1 MRFLCNFLIILLLG
15 LPVTSVAK
23 SYTKD
28 DLCGRYQTE
37 NSNIILNLSSD
48 GTFSIQLYSPND
60 ILIGKW
66 EVKKR
71 TIILNCT
78 PSSRDSITIYHR
90 ISSDKGFTSERK
102 TLIKDDFTY
111 KPLYY
116 FQQKEIKIINI
127 NKLFYGHSVKKKRHS
142 ITFKKGPKIYLI
154 RHVNHTKAG
163 NA

>member
-66 EVKKR
+66 EVQKR

-78 PSSRDSITIYHR
+78 SSPRDSITVYHV
-90 ISSDKGFTSERK
+90 ILSDKGFTSGRK
-102 TLIKDDFTY
+102 TLIKDDCKKQVFN
-111 KPLYY
+111 
-116 FQQKEIKIINI
+116 QQ
-127 NKLFYGHSVKKKRHS
+127 F
-142 ITFKKGPKIYLI
+142 
-154 RHVNHTKAG
+154 
-163 NA
+163 

>member
-1 MRFLCNFLIILLLG
+1 MRFLRNFLIIILLG
-15 LPVTSVAK
+15 LPVTGVAK

-28 DLCGRYQTE
+28 DLCGCYQTE

-48 GTFSIQLYSPND
+48 GTFSIKLYSPND

-66 EVKKR
+66 EVQKR

-78 PSSRDSITIYHR
+78 SSPRDSITVYHV
-90 ISSDKGFTSERK
+90 ILSDKGFTSGRK

-142 ITFKKGPKIYLI
+142 IKFKKGPKINLI
-154 RHVNHTKAG
+154 RDVNHTKDV